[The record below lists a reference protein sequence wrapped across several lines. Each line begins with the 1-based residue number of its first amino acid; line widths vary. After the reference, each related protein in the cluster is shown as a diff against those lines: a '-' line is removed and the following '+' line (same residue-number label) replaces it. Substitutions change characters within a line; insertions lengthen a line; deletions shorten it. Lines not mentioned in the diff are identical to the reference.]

1 MWIDL
6 CSAHK
11 WGVSAPGFES
21 QVDNNHLY
29 YLLWPLS
36 CFRRH
41 VSTLIPR
48 LSGLED
54 SATAPTSTTGLARSI
69 RPVSNNVV
77 FSAEGECTLLYRIEP
92 VCVCVWGWEGGW
104 EGTSLATA
112 TPSSALFVV
121 LFSYFT
127 AEPTDIIDSAAT
139 ISGFPQSNAVAPLW
153 RSPNNKY
160 PVSIRRFCEYYTT
173 INEKILNFRFFWTR
187 IYKGHAFIYL

>member
-1 MWIDL
+1 MVVVVLSGLI
-6 CSAHK
+6 CVAPTNE
-11 WGVSAPGFES
+11 GGGSAPGFES
-21 QVDNNHLY
+21 QVDNNHLNFS
-29 YLLWPLS
+29 LWPLS

-69 RPVSNNVV
+69 RPVSNNV
-77 FSAEGECTLLYRIEP
+77 FSAEGECTLLYRTEACA
-92 VCVCVWGWEGGW
+92 CVCVWGREGGW

-160 PVSIRRFCEYYTT
+160 PVSIRRFCEYYT
-173 INEKILNFRFFWTR
+173 IIIEKILNFRFLLDTR
-187 IYKGHAFIYL
+187 